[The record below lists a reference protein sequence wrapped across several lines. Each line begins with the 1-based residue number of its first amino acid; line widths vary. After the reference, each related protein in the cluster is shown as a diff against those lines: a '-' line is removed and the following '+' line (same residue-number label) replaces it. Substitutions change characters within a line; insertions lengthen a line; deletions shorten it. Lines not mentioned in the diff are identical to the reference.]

1 MFLVSLEVGGAFKN
15 NALPYMRVGPYFSI
29 TVMLALMFIIPH
41 DPSTRIRPDQ
51 VGADGYAMTSMF
63 RRNAFQPQQHAA
75 DAPGRRRSVPM
86 RVLFRAARK
95 AAWKS
100 GVSWEGAAFSP
111 PASPEL
117 PMPASNYSFT
127 TVEELRSFYGPRQNW
142 WGDFDARQTR
152 ELYHSLLPTQL
163 LEDESLSLGMEDR
176 ARMAVAARRAARL
189 YARERGVIPV
199 TIACQLLD
207 GLRVLCDK
215 GTWQPDGLS
224 EEQIFAKYAEQFG
237 VSPDACHDEVYYTI
251 LRKSCTS
258 NMHIDTMVG
267 MAEHA
272 APAL

>member
-1 MFLVSLEVGGAFKN
+1 MFLVSLELGGASKN

-152 ELYHSLLPTQL
+152 ELCALTAPPAPPLRSTRLH
-163 LEDESLSLGMEDR
+163 
-176 ARMAVAARRAARL
+176 AARRGR
-189 YARERGVIPV
+189 R
-199 TIACQLLD
+199 
-207 GLRVLCDK
+207 RVC
-215 GTWQPDGLS
+215 P
-224 EEQIFAKYAEQFG
+224 
-237 VSPDACHDEVYYTI
+237 SPQT
-251 LRKSCTS
+251 R
-258 NMHIDTMVG
+258 
-267 MAEHA
+267 
-272 APAL
+272 PRP